1 MIPTKENALREQG
14 VYFKILSPHYSAT
27 PNIEPMFVSGFGQFH
42 TNEPDVENPNKKL
55 TPYTTIALPG
65 IRALVDNPQSVD
77 KAGGQWLIASTLP
90 CRTFATQEQSG
101 EFWMLWADLDKEP
114 KALDEVAEV
123 LDAIIPGCDREQY
136 TSRSAQENNPKSRIL
151 IPLIKPLCGGDFLL
165 CQEVLNDKLAERGL
179 TPDRATERA
188 GQLCYLPNR
197 GDFYQSL
204 NVRDGSCF
212 DPLTEWALE
221 IAAKRAAIAEHERV
235 LHSEAQ
241 AAAIRREALKLDGDN
256 PDLIGA
262 FNAAYT
268 VQDILVRAGYKQRGN
283 TFRHPLSESGSYSAS
298 VKNGRVHS
306 MSSSDPLYTGGGGVG
321 AHDAFSAFCLL
332 FAGGDQSAALKL
344 AGEQWLSI
352 AGESWNTVQQRDY
365 MRRKAAEE
373 RSDRSGSAGAAAGDR
388 WPDPTPIPDALP
400 FVMPFDP
407 EILPDA
413 LRPWLEDIAERVQCP
428 PDFPAVGA
436 MISLAAVVGRKVG
449 IRPKRKDDWL
459 EVPNLWGA
467 IVGRPGVMK
476 SPALREVMKPL
487 RVIEGRALAT
497 FEDEAR
503 EWARSLELAKLKR
516 EASKSKVLSAYKK
529 GMAVDPDALNEDLP
543 DDGPHAR
550 RYVVNDCT
558 VEALGEILRYNPNGT
573 LAYRDELISLLKS
586 LDKEGN
592 EGARGFFL
600 SAWSGTDGYT
610 FDRIG
615 RGLNMRIE
623 ACCVSLLGSI
633 QPAIIGGYLRQA
645 VAGGGGDGLLSRFQL
660 LVWPDIAGE
669 WRDVDRWP
677 DTNAKALAY
686 STFERL
692 DTLDPAAIGATVED
706 GGIPYLRFDEAAQ
719 KLFSEWR
726 NGFEHRIRSG
736 NDHAAFEAHLSKYRK
751 LVPAMALLIHLADD
765 PGRAI
770 SELSLLK
777 SLSWAEYL
785 ESHARRA
792 YASVTQAEA
801 EGARALLNRI
811 RRGEVSDPFVL
822 RDVYLKHWAYLS
834 TPEDT
839 RQAVRLLCDLDYLR
853 EDRVETGGRPRQP
866 YRINPK
872 ARAA

>member
-1 MIPTKENALREQG
+1 MTESAKEAARRLSGPMLDKGFKPVALHPYTDASG
-14 VYFKILSPHYSAT
+14 
-27 PNIEPMFVSGFGQFH
+27 EPLYWRIRAKHSQTGEKWIRPMRLNGSGFELG
-42 TNEPDVENPNKKL
+42 EPKYPNGKPLYALHCIASNLDAVLWIVEGEQKADALNKLGLVATTSGGATSAGATDWQPLRGRKAIIWPDNDEPGKGYAGEVASILLGMGCAVSCVDVARLGLAE
-55 TPYTTIALPG
+55 G
-65 IRALVDNPQSVD
+65 DDVM
-77 KAGGQWLIASTLP
+77 QWLA
-90 CRTFATQEQSG
+90 AH
-101 EFWMLWADLDKEP
+101 
-114 KALDEVAEV
+114 
-123 LDAIIPGCDREQY
+123 
-136 TSRSAQENNPKSRIL
+136 
-151 IPLIKPLCGGDFLL
+151 
-165 CQEVLNDKLAERGL
+165 
-179 TPDRATERA
+179 PD
-188 GQLCYLPNR
+188 
-197 GDFYQSL
+197 
-204 NVRDGSCF
+204 
-212 DPLTEWALE
+212 
-221 IAAKRAAIAEHERV
+221 
-235 LHSEAQ
+235 
-241 AAAIRREALKLDGDN
+241 
-256 PDLIGA
+256 
-262 FNAAYT
+262 
-268 VQDILVRAGYKQRGN
+268 
-283 TFRHPLSESGSYSAS
+283 
-298 VKNGRVHS
+298 
-306 MSSSDPLYTGGGGVG
+306 
-321 AHDAFSAFCLL
+321 
-332 FAGGDQSAALKL
+332 
-344 AGEQWLSI
+344 
-352 AGESWNTVQQRDY
+352 
-365 MRRKAAEE
+365 
-373 RSDRSGSAGAAAGDR
+373 AAAGDVMALPR
-388 WPDPTPIPDALP
+388 LTPSKPESAPASDVWPDPMPIPDALP
-400 FVMPFDP
+400 IVKPFDAAL
-407 EILPDA
+407 LPDA

-436 MISLAAVVGRKVG
+436 MISLAAVVGRKIG

-459 EVPNLWGA
+459 EVANLWGA

-487 RVIEGRALAT
+487 RNIEAKALSS
-497 FEDEAR
+497 FDKQAR
-503 EWARSLELAKLKR
+503 DWHQKRELSKLKR
-516 EASKSKVLSAYKK
+516 EAERSNLLRELRK
-529 GMAVDPDALNEDLP
+529 GRAVDSDALGDGLA
-543 DDGPHAR
+543 DDEPHAR

-573 LAYRDELISLLKS
+573 LAYRDELIGLLKS

-600 SAWSGTDGYT
+600 SAWAGTDGHT

-645 VAGGGGDGLLSRFQL
+645 VAGAGADGLLSRFQL
-660 LVWPDIAGE
+660 LVWPDIAGD

-677 DTNAKALAY
+677 DTDAKALAY
-686 STFERL
+686 ATFERL

-719 KLFSEWR
+719 GLFSEWR
-726 NGFEHRIRSG
+726 ADFEHRIRSG

-770 SELSLLK
+770 GEVSLLK

-811 RRGEVSDPFVL
+811 RRGEVPDPFGP

-834 TPEDT
+834 DSEDT
-839 RQAVRLLCDLDYLR
+839 HKAVRLLCDLDYLR
-853 EDRVETGGRPRQP
+853 EDRIETGGRPKLE